1 MLRNSR
7 NVNLF
12 ETLNVGEMVAIVH
25 YLNGTI
31 GFEGRYKVVDKN
43 KVRITLKRIDG
54 LERVFSVQTG
64 NEKDYTGK
72 YSRSNSFVET
82 IADYEKRQQNQ
93 ERKNHYRTLWENLE
107 LAVKNKKMDE
117 IKQLI
122 SKIEE
127 LGNV

>member
-7 NVNLF
+7 NVNFF

-43 KVRITLKRIDG
+43 KVRITFKRIDG

-127 LGNV
+127 MGNV

>member
-7 NVNLF
+7 NVNFF
-12 ETLNVGEMVAIVH
+12 ETLNVGEMVAIVG

-43 KVRITLKRIDG
+43 KVRITFKRIDG

-64 NEKDYTGK
+64 NEKGYTGK

-127 LGNV
+127 MGNV